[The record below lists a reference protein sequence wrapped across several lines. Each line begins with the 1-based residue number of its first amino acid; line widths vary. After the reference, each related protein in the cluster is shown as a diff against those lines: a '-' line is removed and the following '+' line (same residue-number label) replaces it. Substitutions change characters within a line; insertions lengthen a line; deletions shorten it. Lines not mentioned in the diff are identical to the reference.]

1 MGSEGGGREEGERGV
16 RGGEKVGLDVEVKR
30 ERGEKRTGNGGTTI
44 LIMQFIRPL
53 TRRLLLL
60 IMFLA
65 MLQSP
70 RLMNDIRVPN
80 AVEILLVASVVETHM
95 DIVASSVQI
104 LDVQR
109 LVDVAEEVN
118 QVH

>member
-1 MGSEGGGREEGERGV
+1 
-16 RGGEKVGLDVEVKR
+16 
-30 ERGEKRTGNGGTTI
+30 
-44 LIMQFIRPL
+44 
-53 TRRLLLL
+53 
-60 IMFLA
+60 
-65 MLQSP
+65 
-70 RLMNDIRVPN
+70 MNDIRVPN